1 MDRSAGWS
9 GSGSIIAP
17 EIVSRRRPKCG
28 LKQALGKPAF
38 RDHGSPALAAPC
50 VVRSDKP
57 LIWTTDVRHSNRET
71 PTTRL
76 TRRTILA
83 AAPSAL
89 AAAALPARAA
99 KNYGPGVTD
108 TEIKIGNTGPYS
120 GPLANASPIPLSEEA
135 YFKMINAQGGV
146 NGRKITWISYDDGY
160 SPPKTVEMTRKLV
173 EEDQVLLL
181 SGSIGTPTNTAVWHY
196 LNEKKVPQLFPG
208 TGATKWDDPK
218 GHPWTMAFFIS
229 YQAEGRIYASYILK
243 NKPDAKIAV
252 LYQNDD
258 FGKDYLKGL
267 VDGLGAKA
275 ASMIK
280 IKVSYETS
288 DPTVDS
294 QIIQLQASGCDV
306 LVTVAIPKFGSLA
319 IRKMA
324 EIDWKP
330 LHILNGIA
338 SSVGATLKP
347 AGLENAKGIISD
359 NSFKDPT
366 DPQWQN
372 DAGYKQWVS
381 FMDKYYPNGDKTDNQ
396 CVYGYS
402 IGQTTVQVLKQ
413 CGDDLT
419 RENVMKQAASM
430 HNFELPMLLPGI
442 VINTT
447 PTDFQMIKQAQM
459 RRFNGERYV
468 PFGPVISGAT
478 VS

>member
-1 MDRSAGWS
+1 LR
-9 GSGSIIAP
+9 
-17 EIVSRRRPKCG
+17 EV
-28 LKQALGKPAF
+28 
-38 RDHGSPALAAPC
+38 RDK
-50 VVRSDKP
+50 KP
-57 LIWTTDVRHSNRET
+57 LIKTIDGRQQNRELQM
-71 PTTRL
+71 TRL

-83 AAPSAL
+83 AASAVSV
-89 AAAALPARAA
+89 AALPARAA
-99 KNYGPGVTD
+99 KKYGPGVTD

-120 GPLANASPIPLSEEA
+120 GPLANASPIPLSTEA
-135 YFKMINAQGGV
+135 YFKMVNAQGGV

-173 EEDQVLLL
+173 EEDEILLL
-181 SGSIGTPTNTAVWHY
+181 SGSVGTPTNTAVWHY
-196 LNEKKVPQLFPG
+196 LNEKKVPQLFPS

-229 YQAEGRIYASYILK
+229 YQAEGRIYAAYILK

-252 LYQNDD
+252 LYQDDD
-258 FGKDYLKGL
+258 FGKDYLKGV

-280 IKVSYETS
+280 TKATYETT

-294 QIIQLQASGCDV
+294 QIIELQASGCDV
-306 LVTVAIPKFGSLA
+306 LVTVAIPRFGALA

-324 EIDWKP
+324 EIGWKP

-366 DPQWQN
+366 DPEWFN
-372 DAGYKQWVS
+372 DAGYKQWLS
-381 FMDKYYPNGDKTDNQ
+381 FMDKYYADGDKTDQ
-396 CVYGYS
+396 QTVYGYS
-402 IGQTTVQVLKQ
+402 IAETTSQVLKQ

-419 RENVMKQAASM
+419 RENVMKQAANL
-430 HNFELPMLLPGI
+430 HGLELPMLLPGI
-442 VINTT
+442 VINTS
-447 PTDFQMIKQAQM
+447 PTDFAPIKQAQM
-459 RRFNGERYV
+459 RRFDGERYV
-468 PFGPVISGAT
+468 PFGRALSGGIG
-478 VS
+478 

>member
-1 MDRSAGWS
+1 M
-9 GSGSIIAP
+9 I
-17 EIVSRRRPKCG
+17 
-28 LKQALGKPAF
+28 
-38 RDHGSPALAAPC
+38 H
-50 VVRSDKP
+50 
-57 LIWTTDVRHSNRET
+57 
-71 PTTRL
+71 L

-83 AAPSAL
+83 AAPSAV

-99 KNYGPGVTD
+99 KKYGPGVTD

-120 GPLANASPIPLSEEA
+120 GPLANASPIPLSTKA
-135 YFKMINAQGGV
+135 YFEMINAQGGV

-173 EEDQVLLL
+173 EEDNVFLVC
-181 SGSIGTPTNTAVWHY
+181 GPVGTPTTTAVWHY
-196 LNEKKVPQLFPG
+196 LNEKKVPQLFPA

-218 GHPWTMAFFIS
+218 GHPWTAAFFIS
-229 YQAEGRIYASYILK
+229 YQAEGHIYAAYILK

-258 FGKDYLKGL
+258 FGKDYLKGV

-275 ASMIK
+275 SMIK
-280 IKVSYETS
+280 TRLSYETT

-294 QIIQLQASGCDV
+294 QIIQLQASGCDT
-306 LVTVAIPKFGSLA
+306 LVTVAIPKFGALA

-372 DAGYKQWVS
+372 DAGYKQWLA
-381 FMDKYYPNGDKTDNQ
+381 FMEKYYPDGDKTDNQ
-396 CVYGYS
+396 TVYGYS
-402 IGQTTVQVLKQ
+402 IAQTTVQVLKQ
-413 CGDDLT
+413 CGDELT
-419 RENVMKQAASM
+419 RENVMKQVA
-430 HNFELPMLLPGI
+430 NLRGLELPMLLPGI
-442 VINTT
+442 VINTSA
-447 PTDFQMIKQAQM
+447 TDFAPIKQAQM

-468 PFGPVISGAT
+468 PFGPVLSGSMA
-478 VS
+478 